1 MVKVVCIGKYNI
13 IGKFDSLQWVET
25 LTGLSNICDC
35 IIIYTKL
42 SYEAVKDM
50 FDKYCKVKKLKSPD
64 SLLKIKA
71 YKLIIMQKEAWYVI
85 RGCNFDIN
93 SIRAISHMYFFA
105 KNVYI
110 GSLEIED
117 YENYILLELCADDLN
132 EIESQMS
139 CLLKNQEICIHHKE
153 DVSALVGNDEWKAL
167 GC

>member
-1 MVKVVCIGKYNI
+1 MVNVVYIGKYNI
-13 IGKFDSLQWVET
+13 IGKFDSLQWVEI

-42 SYEAVKDM
+42 NYEEVKNM

-71 YKLIIMQKEAWYVI
+71 YQLIIIREEAWNVI
-85 RGCNFDIN
+85 REFNFGIN
-93 SIRAISHMYFFA
+93 SIKAISHMYFFA
-105 KNVYI
+105 KSAYI

-117 YENYILLELCADDLN
+117 YENYILLELYADDLKK
-132 EIESQMS
+132 IESQMS
-139 CLLKNQEICIHHKE
+139 CLLENQEICTYHKE
-153 DVSALVGNDEWKAL
+153 DVSTLVGNDEWKAL